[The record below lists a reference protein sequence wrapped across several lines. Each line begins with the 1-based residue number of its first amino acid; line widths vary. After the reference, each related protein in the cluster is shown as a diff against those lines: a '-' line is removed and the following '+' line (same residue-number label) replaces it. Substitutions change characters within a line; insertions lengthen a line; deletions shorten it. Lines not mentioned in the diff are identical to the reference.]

1 MVYRT
6 KGTCA
11 SKIDLN
17 IDKDHTIQSVL
28 FTGGC
33 NGNLQGIS
41 NSSSAVKPKKSSIHW
56 KAPGAVSRIP
66 PAPIS
71 LQKRSGRPLHN
82 PSQSDRRRDPHG
94 K

>member
-6 KGTCA
+6 RGTCA

-17 IDKDHTIQSVL
+17 IDADHTIRSVL

-41 NSSSAVKPKKSSIHW
+41 KLVVGR
-56 KAPGAVSRIP
+56 KAEEVIDALEVTRCGFKNTSCPDQLAHALRAAI
-66 PAPIS
+66 AEA
-71 LQKRSGRPLHN
+71 
-82 PSQSDRRRDPHG
+82 
-94 K
+94 

>member
-41 NSSSAVKPKKSSIHW
+41 RLVVGR
-56 KAPGAVSRIP
+56 KAEDVIETLEGVRCGFKNTSCPDQLAKALRQAI
-66 PAPIS
+66 AM
-71 LQKRSGRPLHN
+71 
-82 PSQSDRRRDPHG
+82 
-94 K
+94 

>member
-41 NSSSAVKPKKSSIHW
+41 KLVVGRRAEEIIDTLEGTRCGFKDTSCPDQLA
-56 KAPGAVSRIP
+56 KALRQAL
-66 PAPIS
+66 A
-71 LQKRSGRPLHN
+71 
-82 PSQSDRRRDPHG
+82 QSESV
-94 K
+94 